1 MPGTSGF
8 SPSILEMIRARARRS
23 PESSCF
29 TSSFSLTRTTL
40 LHASHIYLHIYLPEG
55 PEHDKLPPLVRCQTP
70 AISVTTQRKTATS
83 LGSGTAPTPATRKNR
98 LRREPLPNCPVSA
111 YPKPSLPAAKT
122 PGLRSAP

>member
-23 PESSCF
+23 PESSRF

-40 LHASHIYLHIYLPEG
+40 LHASHIYLPEG
-55 PEHDKLPPLVRCQTP
+55 PEHDKLPPLVRRQTP
-70 AISVTTQRKTATS
+70 AISVTAKRKTATS
-83 LGSGTAPTPATRKNR
+83 LGSGTAPPPATRKDR
-98 LRREPLPNCPVSA
+98 LRREPLPHCPVSA

>member
-23 PESSCF
+23 PESSRF

-55 PEHDKLPPLVRCQTP
+55 PEHDKLPPLVRRQTP
-70 AISVTTQRKTATS
+70 AISVTAKRKTATS
-83 LGSGTAPTPATRKNR
+83 VGSGMASTSFFKWNGVH
-98 LRREPLPNCPVSA
+98 REP
-111 YPKPSLPAAKT
+111 
-122 PGLRSAP
+122 